1 MVIIQFLIK
10 SLMYSICM
18 YIMTIYI
25 VATTSSEKEHT
36 LIPNAARD
44 IDENSIISLSTIVN
58 TLQDVNSGTPRRL
71 VDQLLMAQKKK
82 KNFLMHDNTKE
93 TCTLPSD
100 EKSISAMPI
109 RNSNKFDDRNVENL
123 SSKLSL
129 DSKTKSEIDIKQEHI
144 RVSFPSNK
152 QVKEMESFTNVSKKK
167 ILKEEPCNENIVSSF
182 NQDLSM

>member
-1 MVIIQFLIK
+1 
-10 SLMYSICM
+10 MYV
-18 YIMTIYI
+18 YYNYI
-25 VATTSSEKEHT
+25 VATTSSEKERT
-36 LIPNAARD
+36 LIPNAAKD

-82 KNFLMHDNTKE
+82 KNFLMHNNIRKE

-129 DSKTKSEIDIKQEHI
+129 DSKTKNEIVDIKQDIEHI
-144 RVSFPSNK
+144 SVSFPSNE
-152 QVKEMESFTNVSKKK
+152 QMKEMKSFTNVSKKK
-167 ILKEEPCNENIVSSF
+167 ILKEEPCNENISSC
-182 NQDLSM
+182 NQDLGM

>member
-1 MVIIQFLIK
+1 
-10 SLMYSICM
+10 MYV
-18 YIMTIYI
+18 YYDNNNI

-36 LIPNAARD
+36 LIPNAAKD
-44 IDENSIISLSTIVN
+44 IDENNIISLSTIVN
-58 TLQDVNSGTPRRL
+58 TLQDVNSETPRRL

-82 KNFLMHDNTKE
+82 KNFLMHDDTRKE

-129 DSKTKSEIDIKQEHI
+129 DSKTKNEIVDIKQEHI
-144 RVSFPSNK
+144 RESFLSNK
-152 QVKEMESFTNVSKKK
+152 QVKEIESFTNVSKKK
-167 ILKEEPCNENIVSSF
+167 ILKEEPCNENVISSF